1 VPASWQATQQLGVR
15 MCLKRWDEAGL
26 DSGDLLTEAVMTGT
40 SAATTAPK
48 TLFSQQRGGQ
58 LRGV

>member
-1 VPASWQATQQLGVR
+1 